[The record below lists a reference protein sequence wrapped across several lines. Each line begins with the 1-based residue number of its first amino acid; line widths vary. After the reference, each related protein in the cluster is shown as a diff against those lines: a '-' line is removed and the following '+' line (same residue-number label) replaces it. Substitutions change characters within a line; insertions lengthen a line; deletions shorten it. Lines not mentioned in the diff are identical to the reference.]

1 MRSGQ
6 QQLKEEFAAIYKRM
20 TDPEEREKER
30 LKRERTE
37 RIKDQQ
43 ADYGL

>member
-20 TDPEEREKER
+20 TDPAEREKEH
-30 LKRERTE
+30 LKEERQK
-37 RIKDQQ
+37 RINDQQ